1 MLMSLPSVRF
11 RQILQASACAAIAAA
26 LLYGC
31 QTHNP
36 DALWKIVSES
46 CVPANDA
53 GKGPGKCS
61 KVSPDGYVI
70 LKDINGKGQHLL
82 MPTRRSSG
90 VEDVALRLPGQPNY
104 WQYAWE
110 NRHYV
115 SDTLGRPVP
124 DDLISLALNSY
135 YGRTQNQYHI
145 HIDCMSRDMRQAL
158 AAHDKDAPG
167 VWTRAPLAGHAYRLV
182 RVQAADAASVDAYD
196 LVVRQAN
203 PAMQTMAGH
212 TIFMARAPGGFYVV
226 DGYFD
231 PRGAEANP
239 GSAEELQD
247 HSCKDVPQLPA
258 SR

>member
-1 MLMSLPSVRF
+1 MTTRRFVQALSVTMLTT
-11 RQILQASACAAIAAA
+11 A

-31 QTHNP
+31 QFHNP
-36 DALWKIVSES
+36 DALWKIVNES
-46 CVPANDA
+46 CVPANEA

-70 LKDINGKGQHLL
+70 LKDIRGKGQHLL
-82 MPTRRSSG
+82 MPAKRSSG
-90 VEDVALRLPGQPNY
+90 IEDVELRLPGRPNY

-124 DDLISLALNSY
+124 DDLMSLALNSY
-135 YGRTQNQYHI
+135 YGRSQNQYHI

-158 AAHDKDAPG
+158 AAHDKDAPD
-167 VWTRAPLAGHAYRLV
+167 VWTRVTLAGHVYRLL
-182 RVQAADAASVDAYD
+182 RVNAADAASVDAYE
-196 LVVRQAN
+196 LVRQRSD

-212 TIFMARAPGGFYVV
+212 TIFMAQAPGGFYVV
-226 DGYFD
+226 DGYYD
-231 PRGAEANP
+231 PSGAEANP

-247 HSCKDVPQLPA
+247 HSCKDVPLLPA